1 MSEEL
6 KASEAR
12 EASEERRRLTDERR
26 RLSEE
31 RGSSD
36 KTKKAPTRWTIKL
49 NYSQSGHKFE
59 TITTEKENQSIIKN
73 LEKIFD
79 VPKKYRIFTKK
90 SLPLEVHHLE
100 HHSGHHHSHKTLS
113 STMSKVEEND
123 YEECTT
129 LLTFGKHCLSFETE
143 QVQRVF
149 LKRLRLTSQPQV
161 VVDNLRLPNQ
171 YEKNCWFNCWLVCCF
186 VSDLGRQHFKE
197 LRELMIKGEKRL
209 RDGNTLSLI
218 LPQSLTR
225 RDTQSLWKAFFKINY
240 CIEKMFDGD
249 NSSINTD
256 NLFRINTQLE
266 LFAGNRKNEV
276 KELIKEEKV
285 EKQIRLLRIEEA
297 DLNKQINYLK
307 NDGKKEYRSVLDF
320 FEAIT
325 DIFDYQNKI
334 IKKKSF
340 FSNDTINF
348 VKNDISRNPT
358 DNTDYSKTIIP
369 YAPIAYITKET
380 IVHFEVY
387 KFNEPPTLITLEYD
401 FFEFNKYPTLLLEN
415 KYEYRLDSICM
426 LDITAKHYA
435 CLFTLNGV
443 ECMFDSDTKET
454 TNVKKYKEKEWK
466 KYLNKDTSQDDFN
479 LYKDDSE
486 FNLFKAYGLYFYYL
500 VT

>member
-1 MSEEL
+1 
-6 KASEAR
+6 
-12 EASEERRRLTDERR
+12 
-26 RLSEE
+26 
-31 RGSSD
+31 
-36 KTKKAPTRWTIKL
+36 
-49 NYSQSGHKFE
+49 
-59 TITTEKENQSIIKN
+59 
-73 LEKIFD
+73 LEF
-79 VPKKYRIFTKK
+79 
-90 SLPLEVHHLE
+90 
-100 HHSGHHHSHKTLS
+100 
-113 STMSKVEEND
+113 
-123 YEECTT
+123 
-129 LLTFGKHCLSFETE
+129 
-143 QVQRVF
+143 
-149 LKRLRLTSQPQV
+149 
-161 VVDNLRLPNQ
+161 
-171 YEKNCWFNCWLVCCF
+171 
-186 VSDLGRQHFKE
+186 
-197 LRELMIKGEKRL
+197 
-209 RDGNTLSLI
+209 
-218 LPQSLTR
+218 
-225 RDTQSLWKAFFKINY
+225 
-240 CIEKMFDGD
+240 
-249 NSSINTD
+249 
-256 NLFRINTQLE
+256 
-266 LFAGNRKNEV
+266 FAGNRKNEV